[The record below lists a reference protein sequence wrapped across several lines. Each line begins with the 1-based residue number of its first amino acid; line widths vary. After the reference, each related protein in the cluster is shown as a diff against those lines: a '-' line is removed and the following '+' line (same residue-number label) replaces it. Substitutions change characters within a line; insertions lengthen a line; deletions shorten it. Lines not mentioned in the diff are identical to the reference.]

1 MIDDPIKN
9 REKRQARRLEIS
21 KHLTAN
27 PYTSMGLYGMGLL
40 RPPRDLRPF
49 SEQSVELFATA
60 GDVKGQAMAKA
71 VLAYQV
77 RIIGAESWRW
87 FLAF

>member
-1 MIDDPIKN
+1 
-9 REKRQARRLEIS
+9 
-21 KHLTAN
+21 
-27 PYTSMGLYGMGLL
+27 
-40 RPPRDLRPF
+40 
-49 SEQSVELFATA
+49 VELFATA

>member
-1 MIDDPIKN
+1 MIGPASRNLKALD
-9 REKRQARRLEIS
+9 S
-21 KHLTAN
+21 KSLH
-27 PYTSMGLYGMGLL
+27 LYGMGLL